1 MSATFADFRSKFRVD
16 ELTIHLTEFWTWS
29 VRPDHP
35 TLGAGILSL
44 NRLCPSFADLTQA
57 EYADLGLIV
66 PFLDKRLQEVFAPQ
80 KMNYLM
86 QMMVDH
92 HVHFHV
98 IPRYAEP
105 QQFGGFEWVDSG
117 WPSHPSLG
125 DYEDRSGEAVLMEIR
140 DVLKQPL

>member
-1 MSATFADFRSKFRVD
+1 MSNTFEEFRSKFRVD
-16 ELTIHLTEFWTWS
+16 ELIIHRTDFWTWS
-29 VRPDHP
+29 VRPIHP

-44 NRLCPSFADLTQA
+44 NRLCPSFAELTQE
-57 EYADLGLIV
+57 EYADLGGIV
-66 PFLDKRLQEVFAPQ
+66 PFLDGRLQAAFAPQ

-86 QMMVDH
+86 LMMVDH

-125 DYEDRSGEAVLMEIR
+125 DNEDRSADTVLIKIR
-140 DVLKQPL
+140 DVLK